1 MSSRKASERTVTDA
15 VIDLVPVC
23 SGLENTTSESAGRI
37 VGTGLQPGYFTE
49 FGEITFTDRLDDDNT
64 KVRLVWEPE
73 DPIRRDL
80 RLFALLA
87 APGAD
92 MLSEGEW
99 AWTSGCG
106 SEYCAQLSLDGVE
119 AAVLGFDDDG
129 TAYSLTSITEL

>member
-1 MSSRKASERTVTDA
+1 VTDA

-37 VGTGLQPGYFTE
+37 VGMGLQPGHFAE
-49 FGEITFTDRLDDDNT
+49 FGEITFTDRLDDANT
-64 KVRLVWEPE
+64 KVRMIWEPE
-73 DPIRRDL
+73 DPVRRDL

-92 MLSEGEW
+92 MLPEGEW
-99 AWTSGCG
+99 AWTTGCG
-106 SEYCAQLSLDGVE
+106 SDHCAQLSLDGVE

-129 TAYSLTSITEL
+129 TAYSLASITEI